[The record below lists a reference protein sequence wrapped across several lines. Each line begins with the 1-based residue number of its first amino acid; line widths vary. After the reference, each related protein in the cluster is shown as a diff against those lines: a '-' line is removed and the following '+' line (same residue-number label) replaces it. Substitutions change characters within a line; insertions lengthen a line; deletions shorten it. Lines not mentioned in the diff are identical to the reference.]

1 VAPKETCLSI
11 IDYSGVAQKGGD
23 SMIALAGIFVVALM
37 SLLFVIVG
45 LSQQNDDRQ
54 RDQMTV
60 ADILASARRIHQR
73 SHPIRDLRT
82 EYVRYSVSQAYDSSA
97 DAEIFEDD
105 EIRSAA

>member
-1 VAPKETCLSI
+1 MV
-11 IDYSGVAQKGGD
+11 V
-23 SMIALAGIFVVALM
+23 LAGLFLVALM

-60 ADILASARRIHQR
+60 ADIFASARRIQQR
-73 SHPIRDLRT
+73 SHPIRD
-82 EYVRYSVSQAYDSSA
+82 VRRKHVKYSVAQAYDSSA